1 MTRNEIATMVAS
13 SGIPCAYYQFEEGS
27 GQECPF
33 AVFYYPSRDDFR
45 ADDANYVRITDLVV
59 ELYTDDKDFDAEDAM
74 EAALDASGMVYKKEE
89 TYIGSER
96 MYEVIYTMEVLIDDQ
111 E

>member
-1 MTRNEIATMVAS
+1 MTRSEIAAMVAA
-13 SGIPCAYYQFEEGS
+13 SGIPCAYYQFEDGS

-33 AVFYYPSRDDFR
+33 AVFYYPSRNDFR
-45 ADDANYVRITDLVV
+45 ADDSNYTSITKLVV
-59 ELYTDDKDFDAEDAM
+59 ELYTDEKDFAM
-74 EAALDASGMVYKKEE
+74 EAAMEAVLDGGGMVYSKEE

-96 MYEVIYTMEVLIDDQ
+96 MYAVIYTMEVLLNGK

>member
-1 MTRNEIATMVAS
+1 MTRNEIAAMVAA
-13 SGIPCAYYQFEEGS
+13 SGIPCAYYQFEDGA

-33 AVFYYPSRDDFR
+33 AVFYYPSRNDFC
-45 ADDANYVRITDLVV
+45 ADDSGYARITRIVV
-59 ELYTDDKDFDAEDAM
+59 ELYTDEKDFAAEAAM
-74 EAALDASGMVYKKEE
+74 EAALDACGMVYGKEE

-96 MYEVIYTMEVLIDDQ
+96 MYEVIYTMEVLID